1 MRGQD
6 FVEGIRRRLKDKN
19 EKKVTDRALAEH
31 LGLSVPALNNW
42 SNRRTIT
49 IRQMAGLLFRLESK
63 AGERAEKQ
71 AIRPI
76 VEFFKLSPTDSR
88 GGVRREIF
96 SIQDGDGGVHPYLR
110 GLRKELEGH
119 RGIYI
124 FHDSRGRA
132 LYAGKTK
139 KQTLWSE
146 INNAYNRNRSVQ
158 QIRRV
163 NHPERRQEFRTT
175 EEKRRQIRLRT
186 APLHELGSYIS
197 AYHVTE
203 GLIGE
208 LESLLICSFAND
220 LLNTRMENF
229 AWEGAPPRK
238 TRRKKTR
245 RIQKR

>member
-1 MRGQD
+1 MRGQE
-6 FVEGIRRRLKDKN
+6 FVEGIRRKLG
-19 EKKVTDRALAEH
+19 EKKRRVVTDRALAEH

-49 IRQMAGLLFRLESK
+49 IRQMVGLLFRLESK

-76 VEFFKLSPTDSR
+76 VEFFKLSPTDSP
-88 GGVRREIF
+88 GGARREIF
-96 SIQDGDGGVHPYLR
+96 SFRDEDGGEHPYLR
-110 GLRKELEGH
+110 GLRNELEQY
-119 RGIYI
+119 RGVYI
-124 FHDSRGRA
+124 LHDSRGRA

-146 INNAYNRNRSVQ
+146 INSAYNRNRSVQ

-163 NHPERRQEFRTT
+163 NHPERRQNFRTA
-175 EEKRRQIRLRT
+175 EEKRRQIRLR
-186 APLHELGSYIS
+186 AVPLHELGAYVS
-197 AYHVTE
+197 AYHVTD

-208 LESLLICSFAND
+208 LESLLIRSFAND

-229 AWEGAPPRK
+229 TWEGAPPRK
-238 TRRKKTR
+238 KRRKR
-245 RIQKR
+245 RRKRA

>member
-6 FVEGIRRRLKDKN
+6 FIEGIKRKLGEKN
-19 EKKVTDRALAEH
+19 RKKVTDRALAEH
-31 LGLSVPALNNW
+31 LGLSVPGLNVW
-42 SNRRTIT
+42 SNREKIS
-49 IRQMAGLLFRLESK
+49 IRQMVGLLFRLESK

-88 GGVRREIF
+88 GGGRREIF
-96 SIQDGDGGVHPYLR
+96 SVRDEDNRDRPYLR
-110 GLRKELEGH
+110 GLRKELEKY

-139 KQTLWSE
+139 KQSLWSE

-163 NHPERRQEFRTT
+163 NHPERRQEFRTA
-175 EEKRRQIRLRT
+175 EEKRRQIHLCT
-186 APLHELGSYIS
+186 VPLHELGGYIS
-197 AYHVTE
+197 AYHVTS

-208 LESLLICSFAND
+208 LESLLIRSFAND

-229 AWEGAPPRK
+229 MWEGTPPRK
-238 TRRKKTR
+238 RHKIR
-245 RIQKR
+245 QG